1 MSMEFSLSP
10 QNSHWNTNTPA
21 GQFLS
26 KIAKRIGLNRPNVWY
41 ADTFSLPMLHHL
53 KQYYTGTVIL
63 YCWWD
68 PIADVIARHADDMDL
83 DWIIITSDPELAGK
97 HSRIQTIQWCK
108 QYGFHI
114 ERTVPTR
121 PAKFTVGD
129 RFFCPMR
136 NHKPER
142 LRWLERLW
150 QEQKL
155 DYVSYL
161 CQNNSKHT
169 HGREP
174 NLYWRDS
181 YYNVDTAYEYQ
192 PSGEFLQ
199 WCEQNLPLELPNDN
213 TQQLEN
219 NTDFFTVGNIEWYDN
234 TDYTVVMETY
244 WSKSK
249 FLTEKSFKPILAQHP
264 FVNFG
269 GTDALKQLGF
279 DVFEDVVDVSFDMH
293 AAGEKIKHFKFPTF
307 DIDPRRL
314 AVNLQC
320 ATDLLLDA
328 RQEQNLLLDRLE
340 DSLASFRA

>member
-1 MSMEFSLSP
+1 M
-10 QNSHWNTNTPA
+10 
-21 GQFLS
+21 
-26 KIAKRIGLNRPNVWY
+26 
-41 ADTFSLPMLHHL
+41 
-53 KQYYTGTVIL
+53 
-63 YCWWD
+63 
-68 PIADVIARHADDMDL
+68 
-83 DWIIITSDPELAGK
+83 
-97 HSRIQTIQWCK
+97 
-108 QYGFHI
+108 
-114 ERTVPTR
+114 
-121 PAKFTVGD
+121 
-129 RFFCPMR
+129 
-136 NHKPER
+136 
-142 LRWLERLW
+142 RWLERLW

-155 DYVSYL
+155 DYVSYPAKTTAKTRTEEN
-161 CQNNSKHT
+161 Q
-169 HGREP
+169 
-174 NLYWRDS
+174 LYWRDS

-199 WCEQNLPLELPNDN
+199 WCEQNLPLQLPNDN

-269 GTDALKQLGF
+269 GTNALKQLGF

-340 DSLASFRA
+340 DSHAAVQRVENGSRAPV